1 MNINLTEIIVALI
14 GLLGLIITGVLV
26 PYIRSKTTA
35 KQRDNIY
42 TVVSLAVQA
51 AEQIFFK
58 PGEGEKK
65 KQFVIDYLSSRGIK
79 LTLEDLNIM
88 IEAAVK
94 ELNIFQNK
102 ALE

>member
-35 KQRDNIY
+35 EQRENIY
-42 TVVSLAVQA
+42 TIVLLAVQA

-79 LTLEDLNIM
+79 LTIEDLNIL

-94 ELNIFQNK
+94 ELNIIQQK